1 MHKVHLIAPDRCHK
15 ALLKVGEEAGD
26 IAKVV
31 QNMRKVGNLRKV
43 GGQEN
48 GRIVGIKRCAKP
60 SPSSGETA

>member
-1 MHKVHLIAPDRCHK
+1 
-15 ALLKVGEEAGD
+15 
-26 IAKVV
+26 
-31 QNMRKVGNLRKV
+31 MRKVGNLRKV